1 MLWQILKKKILKSL
15 LIWYGTGTV
24 ALLDQS
30 LFQELLFLPPKFVR
44 IRNTNEKI
52 KSLQLKIQIRKL
64 GKKAKT

>member
-1 MLWQILKKKILKSL
+1 MIR
-15 LIWYGTGTV
+15 YRTV